1 MLISEIFKPDNIKIG
16 VESEDKDE
24 LFEEMVN
31 FLADAEHLD
40 NRDAILEG
48 LWRREKKMST
58 GIAPNIAIPHTHVP
72 NLNNT
77 IGVLGIS
84 TNGIDDPIE
93 NLSFDI
99 AESGTEYANNLLVA
113 NVAATDVSTTN
124 NYFFGQVGGNY
135 VFTLLSG
142 DTYTLPGHKAYLNLS
157 GTSAR
162 LSINWGSDD
171 STGLNELSN
180 ENVKL
185 NDGKYYQ
192 NGAVVIVR
200 NGIKY
205 NVAGQTIK

>member
-1 MLISEIFKPDNIKIG
+1 MTWMPASVRIG
-16 VESEDKDE
+16 ET
-24 LFEEMVN
+24 
-31 FLADAEHLD
+31 
-40 NRDAILEG
+40 R
-48 LWRREKKMST
+48 ST
-58 GIAPNIAIPHTHVP
+58 AIP
-72 NLNNT
+72 
-77 IGVLGIS
+77 G
-84 TNGIDDPIE
+84 
-93 NLSFDI
+93 
-99 AESGTEYANNLLVA
+99 GTFWI
-113 NVAATDVSTTN
+113 STTN

-200 NGIKY
+200 NGVKY